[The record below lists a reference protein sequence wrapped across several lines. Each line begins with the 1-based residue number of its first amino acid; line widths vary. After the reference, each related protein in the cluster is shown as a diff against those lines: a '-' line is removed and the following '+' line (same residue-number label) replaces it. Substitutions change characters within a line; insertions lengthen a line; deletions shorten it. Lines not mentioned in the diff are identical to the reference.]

1 VAIGGSVSWG
11 HGASER
17 GQTDFVAHVFKW
29 INATF
34 PHPKHQLLNRAIS
47 ATPSTYFS
55 LCLQWH
61 VPPDVDM
68 MLLEFNPNDGAE
80 RFDAPPRRAH
90 ERLIRKLLAYPAAP
104 PLLEV
109 VFFYWGLDMAEG
121 AEIAYRMGGDDEIEV
136 LAQVSWPAWG
146 GVRWGQP
153 QRPRLHI
160 PPSFHRHI

>member
-1 VAIGGSVSWG
+1 MPFAPLCSRAAAAFAPCQ
-11 HGASER
+11 HRPPPTAR
-17 GQTDFVAHVFKW
+17 PQTHPSPTKPTP
-29 INATF
+29 TF
-34 PHPKHQLLNRAIS
+34 TQ
-47 ATPSTYFS
+47 
-55 LCLQWH
+55 
-61 VPPDVDM
+61 
-68 MLLEFNPNDGAE
+68 LEFNPNDGAE